1 MNTRP
6 SSIVVT
12 LCLSLGLS
20 LVACGGGGGISAD
33 GDVARGKAAVETR
46 DCARCH
52 QPNLSGSGERLDGS
66 VTNFPDTIAY
76 SSNLTPDMETG
87 LGTWTDEEIDT
98 ALRRGLDRDGNK
110 PMCEPMPI
118 YKEMSDQ
125 EAADIIAYLRQIPR
139 FIKKV
144 KESVCPSM
152 TK

>member
-20 LVACGGGGGISAD
+20 LVACSGGGISAD
-33 GDVARGKAAVETR
+33 GDVARGEAAVKAR

-52 QPNLSGSGERLDGS
+52 RPDMSGSGERLDGS
-66 VTNFPDTIAY
+66 VTMYPDTVAY
-76 SSNLTPDMETG
+76 SSNLTSDKETG
-87 LGTWTDEEIDT
+87 LGNWTDEEIDT
-98 ALRRGLDRDGNK
+98 AMRRGLDREGGK

-118 YKEMSDQ
+118 YKDMPDQ
-125 EAADIIAYLRQIPR
+125 EAADIIAYLRTVKPQI
-139 FIKKV
+139 IKR

-152 TK
+152 PK